1 MVGAPVWAMGG
12 RKRKA
17 ETEEGQVRSG
27 QQSRIGD
34 LVTLVVVETLKRQH
48 MHAVSRR
55 SCGAL
60 ETSRTTSV
68 LGYCIHTIQCTSWR
82 DNKMSTLM
90 VLLTPFTC
98 YPFTPFDSYRYPYIR
113 LFPGLEPCAVQQL
126 LCSMHHSLTPLPP
139 TIALVSPREPH
150 WRALLVS
157 VVLRMYRRHARTSQ
171 RLSSANTLS
180 TNPALEHYQLNDCC
194 LSTAF

>member
-90 VLLTPFTC
+90 ALYLLLLLAI
-98 YPFTPFDSYRYPYIR
+98 PYS
-113 LFPGLEPCAVQQL
+113 F
-126 LCSMHHSLTPLPP
+126 
-139 TIALVSPREPH
+139 
-150 WRALLVS
+150 
-157 VVLRMYRRHARTSQ
+157 
-171 RLSSANTLS
+171 
-180 TNPALEHYQLNDCC
+180 
-194 LSTAF
+194 

>member
-12 RKRKA
+12 K
-17 ETEEGQVRSG
+17 EEKGGDGGRSGQVRSG

-68 LGYCIHTIQCTSWR
+68 LGYCIHTIQSTSWR
-82 DNKMSTLM
+82 DNKMSTIM
-90 VLLTPFTC
+90 A
-98 YPFTPFDSYRYPYIR
+98 
-113 LFPGLEPCAVQQL
+113 EA
-126 LCSMHHSLTPLPP
+126 
-139 TIALVSPREPH
+139 
-150 WRALLVS
+150 
-157 VVLRMYRRHARTSQ
+157 
-171 RLSSANTLS
+171 
-180 TNPALEHYQLNDCC
+180 
-194 LSTAF
+194 